1 MQMNPIDFLS
11 RQITL
16 SEFLVKIENQ
26 SLNSPNTVSLTR
38 YFSAEEINLL
48 ESLKPQQKCA
58 RYLIKELLAE
68 YLSHLTNQ
76 RSQTKDLSPS
86 SQSPS
91 SPSPSIQDFCLL
103 KTDLGAPYIAYKSP
117 NQQKTLNSIQ
127 ISITHEKQLVWVALA
142 IDQALFVSELSTL
155 TTGG

>member
-1 MQMNPIDFLS
+1 MQINPIDFLS

-16 SEFLVKIENQ
+16 SEFLVNLENQ
-26 SLNSPNTVSLTR
+26 NLNSNSNTVSLTR

-48 ESLKPQQKCA
+48 ESLKPQQRCA
-58 RYLIKELLAE
+58 RYLMKELLAE
-68 YLSHLTNQ
+68 YLSYLRNQ
-76 RSQTKDLSPS
+76 RSQTKDL
-86 SQSPS
+86 SPS

-127 ISITHEKQLVWVALA
+127 ISITHEKELVWVALA
-142 IDQALFVSELSTL
+142 IDQALFVSELSIL
-155 TTGG
+155 ATGG